1 MSIRLPLTL
10 AAALS
15 VALASPALT
24 QNAPVKLLVPGGDI
38 PAKFTPPTDQRDY
51 ILRDVMIP
59 MRDGVKL
66 HTVIV
71 IPKGATNAPILLT
84 RTPYNASGRADR
96 MDSDQMVNRL
106 PESDELFV
114 Q

>member
-1 MSIRLPLTL
+1 MSIRRSFVAVAVL
-10 AAALS
+10 AAC
-15 VALASPALT
+15 LASPALT
-24 QNAPVKLLVPGGDI
+24 QSAPVKLLVPGGDI

-71 IPKGATNAPILLT
+71 IPKGATNAPI
-84 RTPYNASGRADR
+84 R
-96 MDSDQMVNRL
+96 
-106 PESDELFV
+106 
-114 Q
+114 